1 MPYHTMWYRHIR
13 ICYCLLMLMGF
24 SNTKIYS
31 TNVSNVYVT
40 KEYFLQM
47 YSIRCKSWRSGIQS
61 SMTNL
66 DNTSSGTTIILQNS
80 GKQWYSRKLSKLF
93 YVYPIKVI
101 CREWLCSSSC
111 CGCLSHYIAVTDC
124 NNEHKKTNDLWNK

>member
-1 MPYHTMWYRHIR
+1 
-13 ICYCLLMLMGF
+13 
-24 SNTKIYS
+24 
-31 TNVSNVYVT
+31 
-40 KEYFLQM
+40 
-47 YSIRCKSWRSGIQS
+47 
-61 SMTNL
+61 MTHL

-101 CREWLCSSSC
+101 CREWSCSSFC

-124 NNEHKKTNDLWNK
+124 INEHKKTTALW